1 MPTSLKAL
9 VLGSALLLTPIL
21 LPTISPTLSLSQAHA
36 QTTSFTASY
45 TAKQLHIT
53 HTITNSTIKVTPTIS
68 RFAKGLRGGMINV
81 AIQVAFEGVDY
92 ILDPANNSIRI
103 NPKGGGLYVAN
114 GVFYGNTTQEACQ
127 KWLDSMNP
135 IQSPSYK
142 GVITKAT
149 GEGNGGYC
157 NVWGGPEKYTGNI
170 GATWRKQVTITN
182 ADITQ
187 QLIIKAEQGN
197 LQAQQLLT
205 EIVVEQAKEGEY
217 DGEFERGFGITGASR
232 IEEKEKSKTDD
243 RGEEQSCDT
252 TSNNCPN
259 ECRPYI
265 DPIYYKMNS
274 QSTYDGEKGVKQ
286 RYYELLLDNS
296 HLYSRHK
303 KVRNAHPRYGS
314 WDGHIS
320 KYIYT
325 REELRVYVSMAQN
338 TPNCEKY
345 IPKEAYYW
353 QSNPPPT
360 QPNRSEA
367 NKAGYH

>member
-21 LPTISPTLSLSQAHA
+21 LPAISPTLSLSQAHA

-217 DGEFERGFGITGASR
+217 DGEFERGFGILSAS
-232 IEEKEKSKTDD
+232 KHKSKTKSTPSTDD
-243 RGEEQSCDT
+243 QTNDE
-252 TSNNCPN
+252 
-259 ECRPYI
+259 
-265 DPIYYKMNS
+265 DPDEWNRKHCKERISEWTIKKYNINAHQIK
-274 QSTYDGEKGVKQ
+274 YDIMGDKARIKK
-286 RYYELLLDNS
+286 YELCKCPDNS
-296 HLYSRHK
+296 IV
-303 KVRNAHPRYGS
+303 VR
-314 WDGHIS
+314 DIS
-320 KYIYT
+320 CKGGA
-325 REELRVYVSMAQN
+325 V
-338 TPNCEKY
+338 
-345 IPKEAYYW
+345 
-353 QSNPPPT
+353 PT
-360 QPNRSEA
+360 GEYLP
-367 NKAGYH
+367 